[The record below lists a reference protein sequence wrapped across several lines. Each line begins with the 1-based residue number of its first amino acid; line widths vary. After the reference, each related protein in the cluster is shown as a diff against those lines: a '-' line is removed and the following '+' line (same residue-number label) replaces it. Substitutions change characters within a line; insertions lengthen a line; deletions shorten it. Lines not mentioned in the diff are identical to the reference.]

1 MLTETI
7 SNEINP
13 KAQSLLHDFQYHL
26 QKKNSCK
33 QTQNSTLCQQ
43 ELKDCSINT
52 KVGFE
57 EELSMQSDFIK
68 SVQSLSSWSLCESR
82 GAKSLREKISK
93 VRKI

>member
-1 MLTETI
+1 MHL
-7 SNEINP
+7 
-13 KAQSLLHDFQYHL
+13 KAQSLVNDFQYHL
-26 QKKNSCK
+26 QKMNSSK

-43 ELKDCSINT
+43 ELKECSINT

-57 EELSMQSDFIK
+57 EELSMQSNFIK
-68 SVQSLSSWSLCESR
+68 SVQNLSSWSVCESR